1 MLVVGFYKLLEDFI
15 HAVFAPHIPRICY
28 HRVMLRRQQLSLQH
42 QRLHLFQCFCR
53 KHVLP
58 F

>member
-1 MLVVGFYKLLEDFI
+1 
-15 HAVFAPHIPRICY
+15 
-28 HRVMLRRQQLSLQH
+28 MLRRQQLSLQH